1 MTPIRPPHSQDEL
14 LADMNVTPM
23 VDVMLV
29 LLVIFMITAPL
40 MFRYQTLTLPQ
51 ETLSQAVPDASPLT
65 LSITADGKLFLD
77 GEAVDED
84 TFRARL
90 ATFAITPDFPGIRVA
105 ADDALPYGR
114 MLHVMRLIQDSGIV
128 KMTFVAVPDNR

>member
-1 MTPIRPPHSQDEL
+1 MTPIRPSHSQDEL
-14 LADMNVTPM
+14 IVDMNVTPM

-51 ETLSQAVPDASPLT
+51 EALAQTVPDASPVT
-65 LSITADGKLFLD
+65 LSITADGSLFLD
-77 GEAVDED
+77 GEAVTED
-84 TFRARL
+84 AFRTRL
-90 ATFAITPDFPGIRVA
+90 ATFATSPDFPGIRVA

-114 MLHVMRLIQDSGIV
+114 MLHVMHLMQNSGVDKITV
-128 KMTFVAVPDNR
+128 IAALGQ